1 MSCSDPIFQVQ
12 HIFLCQGT
20 PTDNYTPLPQTTTV
34 ADPQTTSSNAADSN
48 PNPAATDSFAKPA
61 EIATIVGSIVGFFA
75 LVVSVWGV
83 FLVRKKIKE
92 RKRRAT
98 VREIESSY

>member
-1 MSCSDPIFQVQ
+1 LSRNSHRQL
-12 HIFLCQGT
+12 HTL
-20 PTDNYTPLPQTTTV
+20 TTNHNRSRST
-34 ADPQTTSSNAADSN
+34 TTSSNAADSN

-92 RKRRAT
+92 RKRRET